1 VAALSAIVQAGRQT
15 LQLEAQALLD
25 AQPFVTDEFEQVV
38 QAILQSQ
45 GRLIVGGIGKSGHI
59 ARKIAAT
66 LASTGTP
73 SFFIH
78 AAEAGHGDLGMVTA
92 NDLVLLLSYSGET
105 DEVVNLAHFAK
116 RLGAKVVGM
125 SSKAQSSLGRASDWH
140 LCCQVA
146 REACPLGV
154 APTAS
159 TAVQLAL
166 GDALAM
172 AVLTARG
179 FTQDDFAR
187 THPMGALGRRL
198 YLRVSDV
205 MQPIHKVPHLAASA
219 PLMAAISEM
228 AGSRIG
234 AVIALEGKGGDALA
248 GIFTDSDL
256 RRLLAKNSQN
266 LNHIAELTL
275 AHVVSAHPM
284 TVQAQA
290 LASETLKIFEDRH
303 ISRIVC
309 LEGEKPVGLL
319 SLLDLLDHKIA

>member
-1 VAALSAIVQAGRQT
+1 MNAVIDAGLRTLAIEASAIQA
-15 LQLEAQALLD
+15 AKASIN
-25 AQPFVTDEFEQVV
+25 AEFEQVV
-38 QAILQSQ
+38 EAILQAQ
-45 GRLIVGGIGKSGHI
+45 GRLVLGGIGKSGHI

-66 LASTGTP
+66 FASTGTP
-73 SFFIH
+73 SFFLH

-92 NDLVLLLSYSGET
+92 NDLLFLLSYSGET
-105 DEVVNLAHFAK
+105 DEVVNLAHFG
-116 RLGAKVVGM
+116 RRMGAKIIGM
-125 SSKAQSSLGRASDWH
+125 SGSGDSSLGRASHWH
-140 LCCQVA
+140 ICCTVA
-146 REACPLGV
+146 EEACPLGV

-187 THPMGALGRRL
+187 THPLGALGRRL
-198 YLRVSDV
+198 YLKVSDV
-205 MQPIHKVPHLAASA
+205 MQPINKVPHLAANTS
-219 PLMAAISEM
+219 LMTAISEM

-234 AVIALEGKGGDALA
+234 AVIALEGTAGDELA

-266 LNHIAELTL
+266 LNHIADLTL
-275 AHVVSAHPM
+275 AHVVSAKPM

-309 LEGEKPVGLL
+309 LEGERPVGLL
-319 SLLDLLDHKIA
+319 SLFDLLDHKIA